1 MDTCLAHPFH
11 DAHMLSNHGNVAT
24 EPLIIIN
31 GIINGMQSVT
41 VFSKPD
47 VFHDIILLYFQY
59 CAL

>member
-1 MDTCLAHPFH
+1 MDACLAHPFR

-24 EPLIIIN
+24 EPQINCRWIIN
-31 GIINGMQSVT
+31 RMQSVT

-47 VFHDIILLYFQY
+47 VFHNIILLYFQY